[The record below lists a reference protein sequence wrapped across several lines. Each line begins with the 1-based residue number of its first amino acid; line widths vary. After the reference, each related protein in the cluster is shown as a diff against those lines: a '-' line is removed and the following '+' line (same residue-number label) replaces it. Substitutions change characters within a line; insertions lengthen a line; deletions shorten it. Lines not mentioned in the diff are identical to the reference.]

1 MTEDKQNQ
9 SMEQREI
16 ALTAFMLVKSMPAW
30 LGFTSEERSGLLATH
45 IEPILKKHHPAVT
58 LRLYDVE
65 FYSARVTDLWV
76 WETTDHRA
84 YELLVEDLRETPF
97 WDRYFQIVEILP
109 GVENTYAENSKRNP
123 FAA

>member
-1 MTEDKQNQ
+1 MKEDNQNH

-16 ALTAFMLVKSMPAW
+16 ALTVFMLVKSMPEW
-30 LGFTSEERSGLLATH
+30 LGFTSEEQLTLLATH
-45 IEPILKKHHPAVT
+45 IEPILKKHHPKVT

-76 WETTDHRA
+76 WETTDHHA

-109 GVENTYAENSKRNP
+109 GVENT
-123 FAA
+123 